1 VAGPPGGVDVQWVR
15 AADTGA
21 ARHLP
26 LCSNKHRIELKLSI
40 EFNIELALNSILN

>member
-1 VAGPPGGVDVQWVR
+1 MGE

-26 LCSNKHRIELKLSI
+26 LCSSKHRIELKLSI
-40 EFNIELALNSILN
+40 EFNIELALNS